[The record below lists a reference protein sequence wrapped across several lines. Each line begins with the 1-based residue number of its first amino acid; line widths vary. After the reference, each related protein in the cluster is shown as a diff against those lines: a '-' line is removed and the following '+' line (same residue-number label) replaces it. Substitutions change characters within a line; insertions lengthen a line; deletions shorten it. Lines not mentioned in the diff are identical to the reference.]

1 MFGYDRF
8 VIETFQEIGL
18 DEAILRAVQKKGF
31 EEPTPVQK
39 AVIPLFLQGSKDIIA
54 QAQTGTGKT
63 AAFGLPLIHLLRDNR
78 EPVSALILTPT
89 RELALQVH
97 EELASF
103 SENTSLRIG
112 LIYGGQSYTEQLRR
126 LKQGVQIVVGTP
138 GRLLDLVEKGK
149 LDLSKIKYLIIDEA
163 DEMLNL
169 GFLEDVEKIIGL
181 TPNERR
187 ILLFSA
193 TIPAAIL
200 DVSRKFM
207 VEPHVVKVAAHL
219 DQGGSTAQL
228 YYEVEEKD
236 KFEALCRI
244 IDSAED
250 FYAIVFCRTKI
261 EVDELAQKLVHR
273 GYDADCLHGD
283 LSQSQRELTL
293 KKFRDRRIT
302 ILVATDVA
310 ARGIDIQDLTHV
322 INFHL
327 PQDSESYI
335 HRIGRTGRAGKSG
348 TAITLITP
356 AEFRR
361 FRFLQRDSRHE
372 LVKQRLPEVATI
384 LKIKKQKIQ
393 NDISVRLKDPI
404 PEALIAWASELQQ
417 TFSSENLLAGV
428 LALAFEDQ
436 LNPAIYQPIE
446 EVRHSSP
453 TLRKADQE
461 SARLYL
467 SLGREHGYS
476 PRKIVELIKERAGTR
491 DHKIS
496 DICILEKGTYLSVP
510 LREAEFILRKMQ
522 GLVRREKAGPPRP
535 PHRSSKPKRR

>member
-1 MFGYDRF
+1 M
-8 VIETFQEIGL
+8 IESFRELGL
-18 DEAILRAVQKKGF
+18 DESILRAVIKKGF

-39 AVIPLFLQGSKDIIA
+39 AVIPLFLREEKDIIA

-63 AAFGLPLIHLLRDNR
+63 AAFGLPLIHLLKECR
-78 EPVSALILTPT
+78 EPVSALVLTPT

-103 SENTSLRIG
+103 AENTSLKIG

-138 GRLLDLVEKGK
+138 GRLLDLVDKGK
-149 LDLSKIKYLIIDEA
+149 LELSNIRYLILDEA

-169 GFLEDVEKIIGL
+169 GFLDDVERIIGL
-181 TPNERR
+181 TPSRRR

-193 TIPAAIL
+193 TIPQAIL
-200 DVSRKFM
+200 EVSRKFM
-207 VEPHVVKVAAHL
+207 ADPHLVKIATPL
-219 DQGGSTAQL
+219 DQSGTTSQI

-261 EVDELAQKLVHR
+261 EVDELAQRLVQR

-302 ILVATDVA
+302 TLVATDVA
-310 ARGIDIQDLTHV
+310 ARGIDILDLTHV

-361 FRFLQRDSRHE
+361 FRYLQKDSRQE
-372 LVKQRLPEVATI
+372 MVKHRLPDVSTI
-384 LKIKKQKIQ
+384 LKIKKQRIQ
-393 NDISVRLKDPI
+393 NEIAAKLKDPI
-404 PEALIAWASELQQ
+404 PEAIREWSLELQES
-417 TFSSENLLAGV
+417 FPDENLLAGV

-436 LNPAIYQPIE
+436 LNPSIYQPIDE
-446 EVRHSSP
+446 IRHTP
-453 TLRKADQE
+453 PILRNGEQE

-496 DICILEKGTYLSVP
+496 DICVLDKGTYLSVP

-522 GLVRREKAGPPRP
+522 GLVRREKSGQSRHPQRPWRPR
-535 PHRSSKPKRR
+535 KR